1 MSNIIM
7 DEKLTDL
14 KKVIFKLSEIGCIL
28 SAENEKQSAMLAEK
42 DKHISDLAE
51 QVNQLNDDNNETM
64 QSNTDLQRANAEF
77 ERANQ
82 YLVDEND
89 KFEEENKNLRD
100 TIRRLQDEN
109 NDLKKEKRKLE
120 EKIGQKKS
128 SLQKELETAN
138 ATIANLRKQ
147 VSDKE
152 QINIYMGSLLEKIGC
167 VQTAVENLKDNGNN
181 GSDSKNNSS
190 DISDEDKHYISTVP
204 KHFKAEV
211 EKELLESKPKQPDE
225 NNLPD
230 NTSETS
236 ENPHALDSDGEDSKN
251 SVCDGNNA
259 DALDAG
265 INAMNGENKNPE
277 ENNDGDSEP
286 QTCWGG
292 MK

>member
-1 MSNIIM
+1 MSNISM

-42 DKHISDLAE
+42 DKRISDLAE
-51 QVNQLNDDNNETM
+51 QVKKLDDDNNATV

-77 ERANQ
+77 ERENQ
-82 YLVDEND
+82 YLLDEND
-89 KFEEENKNLRD
+89 KLEEENKNLRD

-138 ATIANLRKQ
+138 ETIANLRKQ

-167 VQTAVENLKDNGNN
+167 VQTAVENLKDNGDNIPDTEI
-181 GSDSKNNSS
+181 DSSG
-190 DISDEDKHYISTVP
+190 ISDKDKYYISTVP
-204 KHFKAEV
+204 KHFQEEIQKD
-211 EKELLESKPKQPDE
+211 LFDSKLKQPDE
-225 NNLPD
+225 NNSPD
-230 NTSETS
+230 NKSETP
-236 ENPHALDSDGEDSKN
+236 ENPQYSDSDNKNCNDSVFDNTNDHGSETNGTDDSKE
-251 SVCDGNNA
+251 SPKLQDG
-259 DALDAG
+259 G
-265 INAMNGENKNPE
+265 Y
-277 ENNDGDSEP
+277 
-286 QTCWGG
+286 
-292 MK
+292 